1 MTDGWTIATA
11 IGTVLAAASAAA
23 GLWVTVYTF
32 RRTVA
37 IKVNDDLSKQALE
50 CLRIAYDVLTESGRE
65 IPPPQSRINWLT
77 SARQIVRF
85 QQLRDQLQGTARTIV
100 DESEVVYRHRFYMA
114 LRGVEQAYGYF
125 DIPPGAAAV
134 NSDNAIQP
142 KSAAIVIGFSQWPV
156 NLDDPLDA
164 ISFNQISKE
173 RGAFVFR
180 HRAFKDVFMTELN
193 NEHTRKA
200 RVGKKSGRSRA

>member
-11 IGTVLAAASAAA
+11 IGTVLAAGSAAA

-32 RRTVA
+32 KRTVS
-37 IKVNDDLSKQALE
+37 IKVNDDLSRQALE
-50 CLRIAYDVLTESGRE
+50 CLQIAYDVLTESGRE

-85 QQLRDQLQGTARTIV
+85 QQLRDQLQGNARTIV
-100 DESEVVYRHRFYMA
+100 DESEVVYRHKFYMA

-125 DIPPGAAAV
+125 DNPLGVGAV
-134 NSDNAIQP
+134 NSDTVIQP
-142 KSAAIVIGFSQWPV
+142 KSAAVVIGFSQWPV
-156 NLDDPLDA
+156 NLGDPLDA
-164 ISFNQISKE
+164 ISFDQINME

-180 HRAFKDVFMTELN
+180 HRAFEQVYMTELN
-193 NEHTRKA
+193 NERA
-200 RVGKKSGRSRA
+200 RTARAEKKPG